1 MSERFKFVFR
11 RKDKKVHDSDKES
24 TGTTQ
29 ELSQEGET
37 SNLPDIEDDS
47 RDKIKTTKADSKPG
61 MIDLKKLAIIGSIG
75 AGLAIVSSVLF
86 KAIRKDD
93 TTD

>member
-11 RKDKKVHDSDKES
+11 KRLEKNERFIQSKEP
-24 TGTTQ
+24 TGGT
-29 ELSQEGET
+29 QEGET
-37 SNLPDIEDDS
+37 SNLSDS
-47 RDKIKTTKADSKPG
+47 NDTGGTEAKTTKADSKPG
-61 MIDLKKLAIIGSIG
+61 MIDIKKLAIIGSIG

-93 TTD
+93 ATD